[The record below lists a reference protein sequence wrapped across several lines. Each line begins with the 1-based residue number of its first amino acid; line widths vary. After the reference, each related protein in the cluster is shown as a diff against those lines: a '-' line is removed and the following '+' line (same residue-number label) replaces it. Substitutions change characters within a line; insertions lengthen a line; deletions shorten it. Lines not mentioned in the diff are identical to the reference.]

1 MIRSPVT
8 AAPVE
13 PPAAATRTSPGSARA
28 TAATSARLSL
38 APQSQVSATPSS
50 ECPTIGLMRQSS
62 APDPPMAS
70 TTKLVG
76 APRKRSTSSHGG
88 RSTDGAKASGGGSSI
103 MTGSPTAGA
112 VCGTASGQ
120 ISPSQTKPGP
130 SRTKRMG
137 LDCLGF
143 LRPIRGFSMG
153 YEQSKQSKQSKSKKQ
168 RAGFEAHCLGN
179 GRLGTKS
186 VGDEQLL
193 QAALGDMGDSHSTR
207 PPPIL
212 PESRCSRLSSIRG

>member
-76 APRKRSTSSHGG
+76 APRNRSTSSHGG

-103 MTGSPTAGA
+103 ITGPRTAGA

-130 SRTKRMG
+130 SRTKKMD

-143 LRPIRGFSMG
+143 LRQILGFSMG
-153 YEQSKQSKQSKSKKQ
+153 YEQSKAKKQ
-168 RAGFEAHCLGN
+168 RAGFEAHCLDN

-186 VGDEQLL
+186 VGDEQLPH
-193 QAALGDMGDSHSTR
+193 AALGNMG
-207 PPPIL
+207 
-212 PESRCSRLSSIRG
+212 